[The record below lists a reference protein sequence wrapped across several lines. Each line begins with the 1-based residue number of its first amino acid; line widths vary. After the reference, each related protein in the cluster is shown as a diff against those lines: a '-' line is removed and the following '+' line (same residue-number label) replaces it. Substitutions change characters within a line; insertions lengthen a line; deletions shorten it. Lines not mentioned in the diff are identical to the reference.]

1 MARNRQFPSP
11 SCSLISSPRSFFKT
25 SRNRISSA
33 AELTLFLLLLPLPL
47 IAQEIF
53 DKFVPRSDP
62 AAAAILGTSRLLR
75 GMDAFL
81 GMEAI
86 QSWLSYLFCVTPP
99 LSDGDPSRRL
109 MTKLEDELGEL

>member
-33 AELTLFLLLLPLPL
+33 AELALFLLLLPVPPIDL
-47 IAQEIF
+47 EF
-53 DKFVPRSDP
+53 FERFVPCSDP
-62 AAAAILGTSRLLR
+62 GAEAILGIWRLLR

-81 GMEAI
+81 GTEAI
-86 QSWLSYLFCVTPP
+86 QSWLSYLFRVTPP
-99 LSDGDPSRRL
+99 PSDGDPSRRP
-109 MTKLEDELGEL
+109 MTKLEEEFGEL